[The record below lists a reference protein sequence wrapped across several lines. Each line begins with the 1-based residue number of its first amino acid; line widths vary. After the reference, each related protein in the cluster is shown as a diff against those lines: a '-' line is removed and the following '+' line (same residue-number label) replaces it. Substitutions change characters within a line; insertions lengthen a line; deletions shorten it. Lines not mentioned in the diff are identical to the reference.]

1 MTGSLVYC
9 FGTSIGPL
17 HHLQNP
23 QFQIS
28 VELMV
33 RNKIVDATWM
43 TRGCLHEQILGS
55 LLGLPERVE
64 RRKVQRAGDTAFV
77 VIEPE
82 GLRII
87 EPHGA
92 YFVTLGLK
100 GKHKHY
106 SQCSEGL
113 ENRCT
118 HGRMKEVQCSDRRTK
133 TCVHAGK

>member
-9 FGTSIGPL
+9 VGTSIGPL

-23 QFQIS
+23 QFQLS

-33 RNKIVDATWM
+33 RNKIVDAAWM
-43 TRGCLHEQILGS
+43 TRDSLHEQILGS

-64 RRKVQRAGDTAFV
+64 EKSSEGWRYCICSNRAICTLGV
-77 VIEPE
+77 
-82 GLRII
+82 I

-100 GKHKHY
+100 GKSKLY

-113 ENRCT
+113 GNRCT
-118 HGRMKEVQCSDRRTK
+118 HRRMKEV
-133 TCVHAGK
+133 